1 MYYLEDKQRIWLNDI
16 LYGENKRI
24 RDWYFE
30 LPIGGAEAHNT
41 LNDIILDGYY
51 TKESK
56 DLLNYI
62 RREYIKEFG
71 IGSTI
76 VPMEDMS

>member
-1 MYYLEDKQRIWLNDI
+1 MYYIGDKQKVWLQEI

-24 RDWYFE
+24 KDWYFE
-30 LPIGGAEAHNT
+30 LPIGGIEAHNT
-41 LNDIILDGYY
+41 LSDVILDGYY
-51 TKESK
+51 DNESK
-56 DLLNYI
+56 NVLNYI

-76 VPMEDMS
+76 IPI